1 MQGQHD
7 YFDAIREC
15 YEAFVIYNFFMF
27 LLAYLEDEYGDID
40 AYFSSKQ
47 DVPHIWPMNYVCR

>member
-47 DVPHIWPMNYVCR
+47 DISHLWPVH